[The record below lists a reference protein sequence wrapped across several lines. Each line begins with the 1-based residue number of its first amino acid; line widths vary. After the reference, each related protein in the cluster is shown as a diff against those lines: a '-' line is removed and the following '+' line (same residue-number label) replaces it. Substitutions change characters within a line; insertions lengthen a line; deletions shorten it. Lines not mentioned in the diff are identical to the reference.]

1 MGIKLMNTIHNEKG
15 FTLVELLVSM
25 LIFAIGVAALTQ
37 TLIATMRG
45 NNLGNRETTAMTLA
59 YHELEELR
67 GVDPGGFDTDL
78 RLNPA
83 TPTTILHGPTLNTGV
98 VATATQNVVPNIFGG
113 VTMVAAPAGYHISY
127 VVTNINTNNGAL
139 FYQTAK
145 QVTVT
150 VEWYDPQRHSVTI
163 SSVLTPNI

>member
-1 MGIKLMNTIHNEKG
+1 MKNINNEKG

-25 LIFAIGVAALTQ
+25 LIFAIGAAALTQ

-45 NNLGNRETTAMTLA
+45 NNLGNKETTAMTLA

-67 GVDPGGFDTDL
+67 GIDPGLFDGDL
-78 RLNPA
+78 KLKAGVVIHVTANS
-83 TPTTILHGPTLNTGV
+83 TVSTTIT
-98 VATATQNVVPNIFGG
+98 TQNFAPSLLGG
-113 VTMVAAPAGYHISY
+113 LTPVTQPAGYHISY
-127 VVTNINTNNGAL
+127 VVTDINPGNGAL

-150 VEWYDPQRHSVTI
+150 VRWADPTTHNITV